1 MSPDESRFGQP
12 KTHRRVVFRYNK
24 VRISYEWTHLKGIG
38 ETLTGCMYNNSTIT
52 LQKLYTISFA
62 TVKSVGERDAHLK
75 RLMKNREILRRR
87 LVDEKVGKQTFQ

>member
-24 VRISYEWTHLKGIG
+24 VRISNEWTHLKGIG

-52 LQKLYTISFA
+52 LQY
-62 TVKSVGERDAHLK
+62 
-75 RLMKNREILRRR
+75 
-87 LVDEKVGKQTFQ
+87 